1 MTKSNTYEVELRG
14 HSFLVTGAYNPGE
27 PRVTSGPAERWYP
40 DSPEC
45 VEIEKVELVRGNRQR
60 ELHGPIKAAEGC
72 DFYCCPGGGDCERC
86 MALDALLE
94 ELEEKILESMQEGDC
109 GTDYDPDY
117 AAERRAEILED

>member
-1 MTKSNTYEVELRG
+1 MKTAYEVELRG
-14 HSFLVTGAYNPGE
+14 HSFLVTGTYYPGE

-40 DSPEC
+40 GSPEC
-45 VEIEKVELVRGNRQR
+45 VEIEKVELVRGKRKR
-60 ELHGPIKAAEGC
+60 ELKETGFPNEFEKTAW
-72 DFYCCPGGGDCERC
+72 DS
-86 MALDALLE
+86 LLE

>member
-40 DSPEC
+40 GSPEC

-60 ELHGPIKAAEGC
+60 ELHGL
-72 DFYCCPGGGDCERC
+72 YCCPGGGDCERS
-86 MALDALLE
+86 MALDAFLE